1 MKQIQ
6 YVSADEAVKVVK
18 SHDHIHLS
26 SVSSVPHIL
35 IEALCRRA
43 DNKEFEDVRFHHLH
57 TEGPAPYA
65 DPKYAGIFFEQGF
78 FIGSNVRKSVDIGYA
93 DYIPTHLCECQ
104 KLYRSGIVPCDVA
117 MVSVSPP
124 NAEGYVSLGTSVECS
139 VAAIEMAKTVIAVVN
154 KHVPFSYGDLISVDD
169 IDIFVQHDCPLD
181 AKQFS
186 QPSEIETLIGKHC
199 AELVPDGACI
209 QMGIGTLPNAVAAQ
223 LKDHQHLGIHTEMF
237 ADGVLALIRSGV
249 LDGSRKN
256 IDVGKHVAAFL
267 YGSQDVYDFIHEN
280 PSVLVKDVKYTNDPW
295 TISRN
300 DNVVA
305 INSALE
311 VDFTGQICA
320 DSIGTRLYSGT
331 GGQVDFVRGANMSK
345 GGKSITAF
353 ASRSAK
359 GIGKIVPTLKVGA
372 GVVTARSDAHWIVTE
387 YGAVDLYGK
396 SIQERAKLMTS
407 IAHPDDREALDRAAY
422 ERFGPHYHNFSI

>member
-1 MKQIQ
+1 
-6 YVSADEAVKVVK
+6 
-18 SHDHIHLS
+18 
-26 SVSSVPHIL
+26 
-35 IEALCRRA
+35 
-43 DNKEFEDVRFHHLH
+43 
-57 TEGPAPYA
+57 
-65 DPKYAGIFFEQGF
+65 
-78 FIGSNVRKSVDIGYA
+78 
-93 DYIPTHLCECQ
+93 
-104 KLYRSGIVPCDVA
+104 
-117 MVSVSPP
+117 
-124 NAEGYVSLGTSVECS
+124 
-139 VAAIEMAKTVIAVVN
+139 
-154 KHVPFSYGDLISVDD
+154 VDD